1 MIEKREEWMQTQNNI
16 PAAQYVFIDE
26 SGVNT
31 NLSRRYARSLQGS
44 RAHDAI
50 PLNRGKATTIV
61 SSIRLDG
68 TTVPLLMDGAM
79 NGAKFKDYV
88 ENHLVPHLRK
98 GDVVVMDNLPCHKVA
113 GIREAIESVGAHLS
127 YLPPYSPDLN
137 PIEEMWSKI
146 KAYLRKVKARSQD
159 RLLPEIL
166 NAFRLVR
173 PDDIQ
178 GWFRHSGYICECH
191 S

>member
-1 MIEKREEWMQTQNNI
+1 MQAQNNI
-16 PAAQYVFIDE
+16 PAARYVFIDE

-31 NLSRRYARSLQGS
+31 NMSRRYARSLQGS

-50 PLNRGKATTIV
+50 PLNRGKTTTIV
-61 SSIRLDG
+61 SSVRLDS
-68 TTVPLLMDGAM
+68 TTVSMLMDGAM
-79 NGAKFKDYV
+79 NGVKFKDYV
-88 ENHLVPHLRK
+88 ENHLAPYLHK

-113 GIREAIESVGAHLS
+113 GIREAIEGVGANLT

-166 NAFRLVR
+166 NAFCLVS
-173 PDDIQ
+173 PDDVR
-178 GWFRHSGYICECH
+178 GWFRHSGYINLCN

>member
-1 MIEKREEWMQTQNNI
+1 MQTQNNI

-31 NLSRRYARSLQGS
+31 NMSRRYARSLQGS
-44 RAHDAI
+44 RACDAI
-50 PLNRGKATTIV
+50 PLNRGKTTTII
-61 SSIRLDG
+61 SSVRLDG
-68 TTVPLLMDGAM
+68 TTVSMLMDGSM
-79 NGAKFKDYV
+79 NGVKFKDYV
-88 ENHLVPHLRK
+88 GNHLAPHLRK

-113 GIREAIESVGAHLS
+113 GIRETIEGVGAYLT
-127 YLPPYSPDLN
+127 YLPLYSPDLN

-146 KAYLRKVKARSQD
+146 KAYLCKVKARSPD
-159 RLLPEIL
+159 RLLPEIS

-173 PDDIQ
+173 PDDIR
-178 GWFRHSGYICECH
+178 GWFCHSGYSNLCN

>member
-1 MIEKREEWMQTQNNI
+1 MRNQNNV
-16 PAAQYVFIDE
+16 PAAKYVFIDE

-31 NLSRRYARSLQGS
+31 NMSRRYARSLQGS

-50 PLNRGKATTIV
+50 PLNRGKTTTIV
-61 SSIRLDG
+61 SSMRLDG
-68 TTVPLLMDGAM
+68 TTVSMLIDGSM
-79 NGAKFKDYV
+79 NGETFKDYV
-88 ENHLVPHLRK
+88 QNHLVPYLHK
-98 GDVVVMDNLPCHKVA
+98 GDVVVMDNLACHKVA
-113 GIREAIESVGAHLS
+113 GVREAIEAAEAHAV

-159 RLLPEIL
+159 SLLPAISA
-166 NAFRLVR
+166 AFQLVCT
-173 PDDIQ
+173 DDIA
-178 GWFRHSGYICECH
+178 GWFAHSGYQTKCH